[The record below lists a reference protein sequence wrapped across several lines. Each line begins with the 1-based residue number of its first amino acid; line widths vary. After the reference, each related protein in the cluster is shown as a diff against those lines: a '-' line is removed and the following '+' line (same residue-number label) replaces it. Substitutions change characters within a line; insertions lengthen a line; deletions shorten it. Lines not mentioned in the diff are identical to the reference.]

1 MTVNKQKKYKRLRQR
16 HIWPSVVLLALYIV
30 LAGILITAF
39 LGIFT
44 TYLIET
50 KMTQGYSNALY
61 LGGIARYERNTG
73 SGWDEVSQGICTVS
87 DRVGSAAFVDENN
100 EFLGGFGER
109 TYDMDKTLGLDFGE
123 DKLTVH
129 PDSSSQLLPT
139 RNGELSVT
147 LGQLLRQVGGSG
159 QSALDT
165 ACVMSYWFDVPVE
178 DGVRLLVRSEMSISR
193 LELSYVILML
203 GTCIFLAAIPCVLLV
218 VNIVNAFITQCSM
231 KKLFYTDPLTGGH
244 NRFYIEQHAKRLFK
258 GKNAL
263 TTSVAVLS
271 VRKYRSFCACHGTAE
286 GEALLEEIQRQLE
299 AGLKRGE
306 LCGRISEADFC
317 AVLKSS
323 DRGEVRQRLAQ
334 VIASVSAGRC
344 ARHLHWR
351 AGVYMTG
358 ENELWQGKAD
368 IAQMINNASA
378 ACNTADSEELLS
390 DGSGLALAFF
400 DSKLLDD
407 QRWEHT
413 VEENMERALE
423 NQEFEVYLQPKYSP
437 ADEKLSGAEA
447 LIRWISPENGFISP
461 GRFIPIFEKNGFI
474 TKIDDYMITHVAA
487 QQARWLAEGKPIV
500 PVSVNVSRAHFANPD
515 LAEHIAALVD
525 EYGVPHEY
533 IEIELTESAFF
544 DDKAALLET
553 VRRLKKSGFDISM
566 DDFGAGYSSLNSLK
580 DLPLDVLKLDAEFF
594 RGEADGRSEVVV
606 SEAIRLAKS
615 LEMRIVAE
623 GVEKK
628 EQVDF
633 LAANGCD
640 MIQGFYFAK
649 PMPIADFEKKHYEA
663 KEQA

>member
-1 MTVNKQKKYKRLRQR
+1 MTENKQKKYKRLRQR
-16 HIWPSVVLLALYIV
+16 HIWPSVVLLALYIL

-39 LGIFT
+39 FGIFT

-61 LGGIARYERNTG
+61 LGGIARYEANTL
-73 SGWDEVSQGICTVS
+73 SSWDDISRGLCTVS
-87 DRVGSAAFVDENN
+87 DRVGSAAFVGANG
-100 EFLGGFGER
+100 EFLGGYGARSYNE
-109 TYDMDKTLGLDFGE
+109 DITLRLNYGDDE
-123 DKLTVH
+123 ITVH
-129 PDSSSQLLPT
+129 PDLDSQLDLGS
-139 RNGELSVT
+139 GELSMT
-147 LGQLLRQVGGSG
+147 LGQLLRQTERSDN
-159 QSALDT
+159 SALDT
-165 ACVMSYWFDVPVE
+165 ACVMSYWFDIPVE
-178 DGVRLLVRSEMSISR
+178 NGVRLLVRCEMSVSR
-193 LELSYVILML
+193 LELTYVLLML
-203 GTCIFLAAIPCVLLV
+203 GTSIFLALIPCVLLV
-218 VNIVNAFITQCSM
+218 VNLVNTIGTQHSM

-244 NRFYIEQHAKRLFK
+244 NRFYIEQYAKPLFK
-258 GKNAL
+258 GKSAL
-263 TTSVAVLS
+263 TTSIAVLS
-271 VRKYRSFCACHGTAE
+271 LRKYRSFCACHGTAE
-286 GEALLEEIQRQLE
+286 GEALLEEIHRQLS
-299 AGLKRGE
+299 AVLRRGE

-323 DRGEVRQRLAQ
+323 DRSDVKQRLEQ
-334 VIASVSAGRC
+334 VTGSVSAGRC

-358 ENELWQGKAD
+358 ENELWQGRAD

-378 ACNTADSEELLS
+378 ACNAADTEELLG
-390 DGSGLALAFF
+390 DGSGLALEFF
-400 DSKLLDD
+400 DSKLLDT

-413 VEENMERALE
+413 VEESMERALD

-437 ADEKLSGAEA
+437 TDEKLSGAEA
-447 LIRWISPENGFISP
+447 LIRWISPEHGFISP
-461 GRFIPIFEKNGFI
+461 GRFIPIFENNGFI
-474 TKIDDYMITHVAA
+474 TRIDDYMISHVAA

-500 PVSVNVSRAHFANPD
+500 PVSVNVSRAHFADPD

-525 EYGVPHEY
+525 EYALPHEY

-553 VRRLKKSGFDISM
+553 VRRLKRSGFDISM

-649 PMPIADFEKKHYEA
+649 PMPISDFERKHYEA

>member
-30 LAGILITAF
+30 LAGVLITAF
-39 LGIFT
+39 FGIFT

-61 LGGIARYERNTG
+61 LGGIARYERHTG
-73 SGWDEVSQGICTVS
+73 SSWDEVSQGICTVS
-87 DRVGSAAFVDENN
+87 DRVGSAAFVDENGAY
-100 EFLGGFGER
+100 LGGYGAR
-109 TYDMDKTLGLDFGE
+109 TYDAETTLNLDFGE

-139 RNGELSVT
+139 RNGELSMT
-147 LGQLLRQVGGSG
+147 LGQLLRQVNGTE

-178 DGVRLLVRSEMSISR
+178 NGVRLLMRSEMSISR

-203 GTCIFLAAIPCVLLV
+203 GTSIFLTLIPCVLLV
-218 VNIVNAFITQCSM
+218 VNLVNAFATQRSM

-244 NRFYIEQHAKRLFK
+244 NRFYIEQYAKRLFK
-258 GKNAL
+258 GKSAL

-286 GEALLEEIQRQLE
+286 GEALLEEIQRQLN
-299 AGLKRGE
+299 ASLRRGE

-323 DRGEVRQRLAQ
+323 DRGEVRQRLAR
-334 VIASVSAGRC
+334 VIESVSAVRC

-358 ENELWQGKAD
+358 ENELWQGRTD

-378 ACNTADSEELLS
+378 ACNAADGKELPG
-390 DGSGLALAFF
+390 DGSGLALEFF
-400 DSKLLDD
+400 DSKLLDT

-413 VEENMERALE
+413 VEESMERALE

-437 ADEKLSGAEA
+437 TDEKLSGAEA
-447 LIRWISPENGFISP
+447 LIRWISPETGFISP

-474 TKIDDYMITHVAA
+474 TKIDDYMISHVAA
-487 QQARWLAEGKPIV
+487 QQAQWLAQGKPIV

-515 LAEHIAALVD
+515 LAEHITALVD
-525 EYGVPHEY
+525 RYGIPHEY

-640 MIQGFYFAK
+640 MIQGYYFAK